1 MPGSPTS
8 QPALQPLRGIRGV
21 IIDLDGTMLD
31 TAQDLHETV
40 NRVRRDLQLPPLDKA
55 HVVSFVG
62 KGAENLVRSAL
73 RVDWSEQQVERHFVD
88 AMQAFNRHYHDI
100 NGDHAVAYPEVH
112 EGLQAMRTEGLRM
125 ACVTNKPL
133 AFTIPLMKKTGLDGY
148 FDVIYGGDS
157 FAKKKPDPMPL
168 LQVCK
173 DFALQPKE
181 VVAIG
186 DSINDTQAARA
197 AGCRVLSVPYGYNHG
212 QPIQEADTDGIVS
225 SLLHAAQLIQ
235 S

>member
-1 MPGSPTS
+1 MAGNTAAPPELR
-8 QPALQPLRGIRGV
+8 PLQGIRGV
-21 IIDLDGTMLD
+21 IVDLDGTMLD

-40 NRVRRDLQLPPLDKA
+40 NRVRRDLHLAPLDRQT
-55 HVVSFVG
+55 VVSFVG

-73 RVDWSEQQVERHFVD
+73 RVNFSPEQLEQHFTD
-88 AMQAFNRHYHDI
+88 AMQSFNRHYHDI
-100 NGDHAVAYPEVH
+100 NGDYATAYPEVQ
-112 EGLQAMRTEGLRM
+112 EGLQAMRAKGLRL

-133 AFTIPLMKKTGLDGY
+133 AFTIPLMKKTGLHDY
-148 FDVIYGGDS
+148 FEIIYGGDS
-157 FAKKKPDPMPL
+157 LTKKKPDPMPL

-173 DFALQPKE
+173 DFALQPQE

-186 DSINDTQAARA
+186 DSVNDTQAARA

>member
-1 MPGSPTS
+1 MTGNTSP

-40 NRVRRDLQLPPLDKA
+40 NRVRRDLQLPPIDKSK
-55 HVVSFVG
+55 VISFVG

-73 RVDWSEQQVERHFVD
+73 RADWNEQQVEQRFVE

-100 NGDHAVAYPEVH
+100 NGDHATAYPEVH
-112 EGLQAMRTEGLRM
+112 EGLQAMRAKGLRL

-133 AFTIPLMKKTGLDGY
+133 AFTLPLMKKTGLHDY
-148 FDVIYGGDS
+148 FEIIYGGES

-168 LQVCK
+168 LQVCE
-173 DFALQPKE
+173 DFALRPEE

-186 DSINDTQAARA
+186 DSVNDTQAARA
-197 AGCRVLSVPYGYNHG
+197 AGCHVLSVPYGYNHG

-235 S
+235 P